1 MNNKNYDIAKIEK
14 ELYDALRLSGVLH
27 NSQIFMGTRPKVDI
41 PSDKDAFIVVSVP
54 SDVIDMNAFG
64 RFIARIDIYARDK
77 KVDGAGQIKNVNR
90 LIELHDKVFDLLPI
104 ITNKYSFDL
113 MGELGDSDSLGY
125 HVTLINLYAIAKN
138 TN

>member
-14 ELYDALRLSGVLH
+14 ALYDALRLSGILH

-77 KVDGAGQIKNVNR
+77 NGLKNVTR
-90 LIELHDKVFDLLPI
+90 LSELHDKVFDLLPI

-125 HVTLINLYAIAKN
+125 HVTLINLYAIAKI

>member
-14 ELYDALRLSGVLH
+14 ELYDALRLSGILH

-77 KVDGAGQIKNVNR
+77 NNLKNVTR
-90 LIELHDKVFDLLPI
+90 LSELHDKVFDLLPI

-125 HVTLINLYAIAKN
+125 HVTLINLYAIAKI

>member
-41 PSDKDAFIVVSVP
+41 PSDKDAFIVVCVP

-77 KVDGAGQIKNVNR
+77 NGLKNVTR
-90 LIELHDKVFDLLPI
+90 LSELHDKVFDLLPI

>member
-14 ELYDALRLSGVLH
+14 ELYDAIRLSGILH

-41 PSDKDAFIVVSVP
+41 PSDKDAFIVVSVS

-77 KVDGAGQIKNVNR
+77 NNLKNVTR
-90 LIELHDKVFDLLPI
+90 LSELHDKVFDLLPI

>member
-1 MNNKNYDIAKIEK
+1 MNNKNYDISKIEK
-14 ELYDALRLSGVLH
+14 ALYDALRLSGVLH
-27 NSQIFMGTRPKVDI
+27 NSQIFMGSRPKVDI

-64 RFIARIDIYARDK
+64 RFIARIDIYVRDK
-77 KVDGAGQIKNVNR
+77 RIEGTGGLKNVSR
-90 LIELHDKVFDLLPI
+90 LSELHDKVFDLLPI
-104 ITNKYSFDL
+104 ITPQYGFEL

-125 HVTLINLYAIAKN
+125 HVTLINLYAIAKI

>member
-27 NSQIFMGTRPKVDI
+27 NSQIFMGSRPKVDI

-54 SDVIDMNAFG
+54 SDVIDMNTFG
-64 RFIARIDIYARDK
+64 GFIARVDIYARDK
-77 KVDGAGQIKNVNR
+77 NNLKNITR
-90 LIELHDKVFDLLPI
+90 LSELHDKVFDLLPI

-125 HVTLINLYAIAKN
+125 HVTLINLYAIAKI

>member
-14 ELYDALRLSGVLH
+14 ALYDALRLSGILH

-77 KVDGAGQIKNVNR
+77 NGLKNVTR
-90 LIELHDKVFDLLPI
+90 LSELHDKVFDLLPI

>member
-54 SDVIDMNAFG
+54 SDVTDMNAFG

-77 KVDGAGQIKNVNR
+77 NNLKNVTR
-90 LIELHDKVFDLLPI
+90 LSELHDKVFDLLPI

-125 HVTLINLYAIAKN
+125 HVTLINLYAIAKT

>member
-64 RFIARIDIYARDK
+64 RLIARIDIYARDK
-77 KVDGAGQIKNVNR
+77 NNLKNVTR
-90 LIELHDKVFDLLPI
+90 LSELHDKVFDLLPI

>member
-14 ELYDALRLSGVLH
+14 ALYDALRLSGVLH

-77 KVDGAGQIKNVNR
+77 NGLKNVTR
-90 LIELHDKVFDLLPI
+90 LSELHDKVFDLLPI

-125 HVTLINLYAIAKN
+125 HVTLINLYAIAKI

>member
-54 SDVIDMNAFG
+54 SDVVDMNAFG
-64 RFIARIDIYARDK
+64 RFISRIEIYARDK
-77 KVDGAGQIKNVNR
+77 NGLKNVTR
-90 LIELHDKVFDLLPI
+90 LSELHDKVFDLLPI

>member
-14 ELYDALRLSGVLH
+14 ALYDALRLSGVLH

-77 KVDGAGQIKNVNR
+77 NGLKNVTR
-90 LIELHDKVFDLLPI
+90 LSELHDKVFDLLPI

-125 HVTLINLYAIAKN
+125 HVTLKNLYAIAKN

>member
-14 ELYDALRLSGVLH
+14 ELYDAIRLSGVLH

-77 KVDGAGQIKNVNR
+77 NGLKNVTR
-90 LIELHDKVFDLLPI
+90 LSELHDKVFDLLPI

>member
-14 ELYDALRLSGVLH
+14 ALYDALRLSGVLH

-64 RFIARIDIYARDK
+64 NFIARVDIYARDK
-77 KVDGAGQIKNVNR
+77 NGLKNGSR
-90 LIELHDKVFDLLPI
+90 LSELHDKIFDLLPI
-104 ITNKYSFDL
+104 ITPQYGFDL
-113 MGELGDSDSLGY
+113 MSELGDSDSLGY
-125 HVTLINLYAIAKN
+125 HVTLINLYAKAKI

>member
-77 KVDGAGQIKNVNR
+77 NGLKNVTR
-90 LIELHDKVFDLLPI
+90 LSELHDKVFDLLPI

>member
-14 ELYDALRLSGVLH
+14 ELYDAIRLSGVLH

-77 KVDGAGQIKNVNR
+77 NNLKNVTR
-90 LIELHDKVFDLLPI
+90 LSELHDKVFDLLPI

>member
-77 KVDGAGQIKNVNR
+77 NNLKNVPR
-90 LIELHDKVFDLLPI
+90 LSELHDKVFDLLPI

-125 HVTLINLYAIAKN
+125 HVTLINLYAIAKI

>member
-14 ELYDALRLSGVLH
+14 ALYDALRLSGVLH

-77 KVDGAGQIKNVNR
+77 NNLKNVTR
-90 LIELHDKVFDLLPI
+90 LSELHDKVFDLLPI

-125 HVTLINLYAIAKN
+125 HVTLINLYAIAKI

>member
-77 KVDGAGQIKNVNR
+77 NNLKNVTR
-90 LIELHDKVFDLLPI
+90 LSELHDKVFDLLPI

-125 HVTLINLYAIAKN
+125 HVTLINLYAIAKI

>member
-1 MNNKNYDIAKIEK
+1 MNNKNYDISKIEK
-14 ELYDALRLSGVLH
+14 ELCDALRLSGVLH

-54 SDVIDMNAFG
+54 SEVIDMNAFG
-64 RFIARIDIYARDK
+64 RLIARIDIYVRDK
-77 KVDGAGQIKNVNR
+77 NNLKNITR
-90 LIELHDKVFDLLPI
+90 LSELHDKVFDLLPI

-125 HVTLINLYAIAKN
+125 HVTLINLYAIAKI

>member
-14 ELYDALRLSGVLH
+14 ALYDALRFSGVLH

-77 KVDGAGQIKNVNR
+77 NGLKNVTR
-90 LIELHDKVFDLLPI
+90 LSELHDKVFDLLPI

>member
-54 SDVIDMNAFG
+54 SDVLDMNAFG

-77 KVDGAGQIKNVNR
+77 NGLKNVMR
-90 LIELHDKVFDLLPI
+90 LSELHDKVFDLLPI
-104 ITNKYSFDL
+104 ITYKYSFDL

>member
-54 SDVIDMNAFG
+54 SDVMDMNAFG

-77 KVDGAGQIKNVNR
+77 NGLKNVTR
-90 LIELHDKVFDLLPI
+90 LSELHDKVFDLLPI

>member
-77 KVDGAGQIKNVNR
+77 NNLKNVTR
-90 LIELHDKVFDLLPI
+90 LSELHDKVFDLLPI

-125 HVTLINLYAIAKN
+125 HVTLINLYAIAKD

>member
-14 ELYDALRLSGVLH
+14 ELCDALRLSGVLH

-64 RFIARIDIYARDK
+64 RLIARIDIYARDK
-77 KVDGAGQIKNVNR
+77 NNLKNVTR
-90 LIELHDKVFDLLPI
+90 LSELHDKVFDLLPI

>member
-77 KVDGAGQIKNVNR
+77 NNLKNVTR
-90 LIELHDKVFDLLPI
+90 LSELHDKVFDLLPI

>member
-14 ELYDALRLSGVLH
+14 ALYDALRLSGVLH

-41 PSDKDAFIVVSVP
+41 PSDKDAFMVVSVP
-54 SDVIDMNAFG
+54 SDVVDMNAFG
-64 RFIARIDIYARDK
+64 KFIARIDIYARDK
-77 KVDGAGQIKNVNR
+77 NNLKNVTR
-90 LIELHDKVFDLLPI
+90 LSELHDKVFDLLPV

-125 HVTLINLYAIAKN
+125 HVTLINLYAIAKI

>member
-41 PSDKDAFIVVSVP
+41 PSDKDAFLVVSVP
-54 SDVIDMNAFG
+54 SDVVDMNAFG

-77 KVDGAGQIKNVNR
+77 NNLKNVTR
-90 LIELHDKVFDLLPI
+90 LSELHDKVFDLLPI

-125 HVTLINLYAIAKN
+125 HVTLINLYAIAKI

>member
-54 SDVIDMNAFG
+54 SDVTDMNAFG

-77 KVDGAGQIKNVNR
+77 NNLKNVTR
-90 LIELHDKVFDLLPI
+90 LSELHDKVFDLLPI

>member
-14 ELYDALRLSGVLH
+14 ALYDALRLSGVLH

-77 KVDGAGQIKNVNR
+77 NGLKNVTR
-90 LIELHDKVFDLLPI
+90 LSELHDKVFDLLPI

>member
-1 MNNKNYDIAKIEK
+1 MNNKNYDIAKIERA
-14 ELYDALRLSGVLH
+14 LYDALRISGILD

-64 RFIARIDIYARDK
+64 RLIARIDIYARDK
-77 KVDGAGQIKNVNR
+77 NNLKNVTR
-90 LIELHDKVFDLLPI
+90 LSELHDKVFDLLPI

>member
-77 KVDGAGQIKNVNR
+77 NGLKNATR
-90 LIELHDKVFDLLPI
+90 LSELHDKVFDLLPI

-125 HVTLINLYAIAKN
+125 HVTLINLYAIAKI